1 MPWKFI
7 PAKQDIEDDFCA
19 TFLLGRTTI
28 GSWCTMPTK
37 RSYKK
42 RHQFACTPTSG
53 TPSAVPE
60 ERPRETQ
67 DEGSVP
73 DSSPWCGLCLPRRGS
88 WAKSLRGT
96 RDGLIWEEVLAC
108 VCVCVCLSVYVC
120 VCVCVTPFCSFLMWI
135 HEPIHLPSTQHYSI
149 SWLYTCSIW
158 SLHHLLCVLIDS
170 HEFFLLL

>member
-7 PAKQDIEDDFCA
+7 PAKQAIEDDFCA

-42 RHQFACTPTSG
+42 RHQFPCSPTSG

-73 DSSPWCGLCLPRRGS
+73 DSSPCSGLCRPRRGS

-96 RDGLIWEEVLAC
+96 RDGLIWEEALG
-108 VCVCVCLSVYVC
+108 VCVCV
-120 VCVCVTPFCSFLMWI
+120 PFV
-135 HEPIHLPSTQHYSI
+135 
-149 SWLYTCSIW
+149 
-158 SLHHLLCVLIDS
+158 VLICGPTNRS
-170 HEFFLLL
+170 FSLLLNTDPLTDSRPAPFHFCVIFTVY

>member
-7 PAKQDIEDDFCA
+7 TAKQDIEDDFCA

-42 RHQFACTPTSG
+42 RHQFPCTPTSG

-73 DSSPWCGLCLPRRGS
+73 DSSPCSGLCPPRRGS
-88 WAKSLRGT
+88 WAQSLRGT
-96 RDGLIWEEVLAC
+96 RDGLIWEVLC
-108 VCVCVCLSVYVC
+108 VCVCVCVC
-120 VCVCVTPFCSFLMWI
+120 PFCDFVMWI
-135 HEPIHLPSTQHYSI
+135 HKLNRLPPTQLCSI
-149 SWLYTCSIW
+149 SWLYTSSIW
-158 SLHHLLCVLIDS
+158 SLQHLCCCC
-170 HEFFLLL
+170 

>member
-1 MPWKFI
+1 MWQAI
-7 PAKQDIEDDFCA
+7 PAKQDTEDDFCV
-19 TFLLGRTTI
+19 TLGLGGTTI

-42 RHQFACTPTSG
+42 RHQFPCTPTSG

-73 DSSPWCGLCLPRRGS
+73 DSSPCSGLCRPRRGS

-96 RDGLIWEEVLAC
+96 RDGLIWEEVLGC
-108 VCVCVCLSVYVC
+108 VCVCVCLSVCLSMCVSVSVWLPFVVFSCGSMSQSTSLQLNTTPLADSIPVLFGLCIISC
-120 VCVCVTPFCSFLMWI
+120 VC
-135 HEPIHLPSTQHYSI
+135 
-149 SWLYTCSIW
+149 
-158 SLHHLLCVLIDS
+158 
-170 HEFFLLL
+170 